1 MEEEEEGKRS
11 GVQGLTGDIRGGF
24 GGSFV
29 DIENVLQFVFL
40 DSVPHFE
47 SPSFMFCLPTMY
59 VCMYVIMPLC
69 MNSILHDR
77 EKERERERERRFVY
91 ACMHGWE

>member
-1 MEEEEEGKRS
+1 MTYRLTVDIWYIVSVEEEEEGKRS

-47 SPSFMFCLPTMY
+47 SPSFMFCLAC
-59 VCMYVIMPLC
+59 VCVMMSTQSSASTPQK
-69 MNSILHDR
+69 STQSS
-77 EKERERERERRFVY
+77 
-91 ACMHGWE
+91 ASTS